1 MNLSDIFGEAKTVW
15 LIIPLLIFLAR
26 IIDVS
31 IGTVRLIFVARG
43 MRLQASILGVFEVLI
58 WLATIG
64 QILQN
69 LTGWQNY
76 VAYGLGFGTGNYIGM
91 LIEDK
96 LALGNVIL
104 RVITR
109 SDASELVGALRERQ
123 FGVTSVDADGRD
135 GPVTILFTLTQ
146 RQNLP
151 VMIDLVNKFNPRA
164 FYSIEDVRYV
174 REGVFPTKRRFF
186 RIEDTAFRRLLGKRK

>member
-1 MNLSDIFGEAKTVW
+1 MNLSDIFGETTTVW

-58 WLATIG
+58 WLVAIG

-109 SDASELVGALRERQ
+109 SDASELVGALRERR

-151 VMIDLVNKFNPRA
+151 VMIDLVNRFNPRA

-174 REGVFPTKRRFF
+174 KEGVFPMKRRFF